1 MYNMKKKNIEF
12 RVGDRVDVVKQLY
25 DVDPPVGMKGV
36 VARLS
41 DHLVGV
47 RLEGWD
53 GHSLNIQS
61 DPPIKNGWWMFP
73 ECIEL
78 ADDALGMNSA
88 MDIESLFE

>member
-1 MYNMKKKNIEF
+1 MKKGNIEF
-12 RVGDRVDVVKQLY
+12 QFGDRVDVVKQLY
-25 DVDPPVGMKGV
+25 DADPPVGMQGV
-36 VARLS
+36 VARLG
-41 DHLVGV
+41 DCCVGV
-47 RLEGWD
+47 RFEGWD
-53 GHSLNIQS
+53 GHNLAIQS